1 MSKKKIKIDEE
12 KLYREFHLE
21 ILDAVE
27 KAEPLGT
34 PVIAHAGLRF
44 FTQMALDCAPSEID
58 GLGFV
63 LENIRDVRRNEG
75 CECDD

>member
-1 MSKKKIKIDEE
+1 MAKPKINEE
-12 KLYREFHLE
+12 QLLYNEFHLE
-21 ILDAVE
+21 ILDAIE

-34 PVIAHAGLRF
+34 AMIAHAGLRF

-63 LENIRDVRRNEG
+63 LENIRNVRRDE
-75 CECDD
+75 EFESDE

>member
-1 MSKKKIKIDEE
+1 MAKPKINEE
-12 KLYREFHLE
+12 KLYDEFHLE
-21 ILDAVE
+21 IIDAIE

-34 PVIAHAGLRF
+34 PMIAHAGLRL

-63 LENIRDVRRNEG
+63 LENIRDVRRDE
-75 CECDD
+75 EFESDE

>member
-1 MSKKKIKIDEE
+1 MAQPKINEE
-12 KLYREFHLE
+12 QLYNEFHLE
-21 ILDAVE
+21 ILDAIE

-34 PVIAHAGLRF
+34 AMIAHAGLRF

-63 LENIRDVRRNEG
+63 LENIRNVRRDE
-75 CECDD
+75 EFESDE

>member
-1 MSKKKIKIDEE
+1 MAKPKINEE
-12 KLYREFHLE
+12 KLYSEFNLE
-21 ILDAVE
+21 LLDAIE

-34 PVIAHAGLRF
+34 PMIAHAGLSL

-63 LENIRDVRRNEG
+63 LENIRDVRRDEG
-75 CECDD
+75 CECDE